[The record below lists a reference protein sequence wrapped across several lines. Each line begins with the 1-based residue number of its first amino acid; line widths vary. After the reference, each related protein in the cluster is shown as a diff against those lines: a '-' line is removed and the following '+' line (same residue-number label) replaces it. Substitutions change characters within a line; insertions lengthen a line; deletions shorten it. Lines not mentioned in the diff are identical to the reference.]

1 MFRKTIN
8 TFFEIEGRST
18 IRTEV
23 LAGICTFL
31 TMSYIA
37 VVNPA
42 ILANAGM
49 PQESVFVATCLTAAF
64 GCLIMGL
71 YANYPIAIAPGMG
84 INAYFAIAIVAG
96 MGLPW
101 QEALGAVFC
110 SGVLFLILS
119 VLPVREWIVNSLPQS
134 QKLAIGAG
142 IGLFLTMIALRS
154 MNIVVDD
161 PATLVGVGD
170 LASIPVLIAALG
182 FVAIVALDHRQV
194 YGAIAI
200 GIVLVSIIMWI
211 VDPSTAPDLSEA
223 MKLPD
228 VSGTFLQ
235 LKFPLSIDLAIVTVV
250 LTLLLYDMFD
260 TSGTLVAVLHQA
272 KLLDD
277 SGNAT
282 RLRPALVADSSST
295 IVGALFGT
303 STATAYIESGAGVR
317 AGGRTGLVAA
327 VTGLMFLLVL
337 GFAPLALAVP
347 ATATA
352 PAILFVGCVMT
363 SSLRDL
369 DWSDVVESVPAI
381 VTAIAIPF
389 SSSVATGIGMGFIS
403 YVAINVLCG
412 RFRSVHP
419 AMALIAACFTA
430 KFIFVD

>member
-1 MFRKTIN
+1 MIAQKIN
-8 TFFEIEGRST
+8 SFFDIENRST

-23 LAGICTFL
+23 VAGICTFL

-42 ILANAGM
+42 ILASAGM

-64 GCLIMGL
+64 GCLVMGL

-119 VLPVREWIVNSLPQS
+119 VLPVREWIVNAIPQS

-142 IGLFLTMIALRS
+142 IGLFLAMIALRS
-154 MNIVVDD
+154 MNIVVDH

-170 LASIPVLIAALG
+170 LATIPVLIAAIG
-182 FVAIVALDHRQV
+182 FVVIVALDHKKV

-200 GIVLVSIIMWI
+200 GIVLVSIVMWL
-211 VDPSTAPDLSEA
+211 VDPVTSPNLADA
-223 MKLPD
+223 MKVPN
-228 VSGTFLQ
+228 VSATFLQ
-235 LKFPLSIDLAIVTVV
+235 LELPVSLDMAIVTAV

-272 KLLDD
+272 NLLDE
-277 SGNAT
+277 SGNAK

-295 IVGALFGT
+295 IVGALVGT
-303 STATAYIESGAGVR
+303 STATSYIESGAGVR
-317 AGGRTGLVAA
+317 AGGRTGLVAV
-327 VTGLMFLLVL
+327 VTGLLFLLVL
-337 GFAPLALAVP
+337 GFAPLAIAVP
-347 ATATA
+347 ATATG
-352 PAILFVGCVMT
+352 PAILFVGCVMI

-369 DWSDVVESVPAI
+369 EWSDLVESVPGV

-389 SSSVATGIGMGFIS
+389 SSSVATGIGMGFIC
-403 YVAINVLCG
+403 YVAVNLLCG
-412 RFRSVHP
+412 KYRSIHP
-419 AMALIAACFTA
+419 AMAFIAACFAA
-430 KFIFVD
+430 KFILVG

>member
-1 MFRKTIN
+1 MIRQRIRS
-8 TFFEIEGRST
+8 FFDLDGNST

-23 LAGICTFL
+23 VAGVCTFL

-37 VVNPA
+37 VVNPS
-42 ILANAGM
+42 ILASTGM

-84 INAYFAIAIVAG
+84 MNAYFAIAIVAG

-119 VLPVREWIVNSLPQS
+119 VLPVREWIVNAIPKS

-142 IGLFLTMIALRS
+142 IGLFLALIALRS
-154 MNIVVDD
+154 MNIVVDH
-161 PATLVGVGD
+161 PVTLMTVGD
-170 LASIPVLIAALG
+170 LATIPVLIAALG

-200 GIVLVSIIMWI
+200 GIFLVAVAMWI
-211 VDPSTAPDLSEA
+211 VEPSAAPNLSNA
-223 MKLPD
+223 MKVPD
-228 VSGTFLQ
+228 VSATFLQ
-235 LKFPLSIDLAIVTVV
+235 LKFPLSIDLAIVTAV

-272 KLLDD
+272 DLLDE
-277 SGNAT
+277 SGNAK

-295 IVGALFGT
+295 IVGALLGT
-303 STATAYIESGAGVR
+303 STATSYIESGAGVR
-317 AGGRTGLVAA
+317 AGGRTGLVAVVA
-327 VTGLMFLLVL
+327 GLLFLLVL
-337 GFAPLALAVP
+337 GFAPLAIAIP

-352 PAILFVGCVMT
+352 PAILFVGCVMI

-369 DWSDVVESVPAI
+369 GWSDLVESVPAV

-389 SSSVATGIGMGFIS
+389 SSSVATGIGMGFIC
-403 YVAINVLCG
+403 YVAVNALCG
-412 RFRSVHP
+412 RFKAIHP
-419 AMALIAACFTA
+419 AMALIAACFA
-430 KFIFVD
+430 VKFVIIG